1 MKKIIVFFLLISSL
15 SYSQFNIRGTMSPT
29 ENSSWVLLYKIE
41 GTKQIFVKNTQVKK
55 EAEKGFF
62 EFSLP
67 NEAKPGTYRIK
78 YSMKRNGFI
87 DFFFNKEDV
96 IFEFNPKDSNNTVIF
111 KESIE
116 NQLYSSFTKK
126 IYKAQFTLDSL
137 QSEYFRNPSAL
148 IKEAYKKSLAKV
160 KKVEKDYILNSKGKL
175 VNHFIKASL
184 RYNSPEIFERPLN
197 YINSSIAHFFDDVDF
212 SNKTLNN
219 STFLFDKI
227 SEYVLALNFAVDPV
241 QKEETYKKSCNVAIT
256 KAKTT
261 SFKADIINYLISQ
274 FSEIKNATL
283 VDHLFANYFNKLP
296 KENQN
301 IRFKNKILR
310 QLRIGIGRVAP
321 EIIWYENDK
330 ELRLSSLK
338 DGLNYV
344 LIFYSTGCSHC
355 LREVPEIYE
364 YMKGKTN
371 TKVIAFAMETSDD
384 VWSNYRLKMPGWHH
398 VLGLGKWEN
407 PTAKTYQINSTPS
420 YFVLGMDKQII
431 AIPRSIDDLKF
442 ILDELN

>member
-1 MKKIIVFFLLISSL
+1 MKKIIVLFLLISSL
-15 SYSQFNIRGTMSPT
+15 SYSQFNIKGTMSPT

-241 QKEETYKKSCNVAIT
+241 QKEETYKKSCKVAIT

-301 IRFKNKILR
+301 IRFKNKILT
-310 QLRIGIGRVAP
+310 QLRIAIGRVAP

-431 AIPRSIDDLKF
+431 AIPRTIDDLKF

>member
-1 MKKIIVFFLLISSL
+1 
-15 SYSQFNIRGTMSPT
+15 MSPT

-175 VNHFIKASL
+175 VNHFIRASL

-301 IRFKNKILR
+301 IRFKNKILT
-310 QLRIGIGRVAP
+310 QLRIAIGRVAP

>member
-301 IRFKNKILR
+301 IRFKNKILT
-310 QLRIGIGRVAP
+310 QLRIAIGRVAP

-431 AIPRSIDDLKF
+431 AIPRTIDDLKF

>member
-15 SYSQFNIRGTMSPT
+15 SYSQFKVRGTMSPT

-87 DFFFNKEDV
+87 DFFFNKEDI
-96 IFEFNPKDSNNTVIF
+96 IFEFNPKDSENTVIY

-160 KKVEKDYILNSKGKL
+160 KKIEKDYILNSKGKL

-197 YINSSIAHFFDDVDF
+197 YINSSIAHFFDYVDF

-227 SEYVLALNFAVDPV
+227 SEYIFTLNFAVDPV
-241 QKEETYKKSCNVAIT
+241 QKEKTYKKSCKIAIT

-261 SFKADIINYLISQ
+261 SFKADVINYLISQ

-310 QLRIGIGRVAP
+310 QLRIAIGRVAP

-330 ELRLSSLK
+330 ELRLSSIK
-338 DGLNYV
+338 DGLNYL

-355 LREVPEIYE
+355 LREVPEIYK

-431 AIPRSIDDLKF
+431 AIPRTIDDLKF
-442 ILDELN
+442 IIDELN

>member
-87 DFFFNKEDV
+87 DFFFNKEDI
-96 IFEFNPKDSNNTVIF
+96 IFEFNPKDSENTVIY

-160 KKVEKDYILNSKGKL
+160 KKIEKDYSLNSKGKL

-197 YINSSIAHFFDDVDF
+197 YINNSIAHFFDYVDF

-227 SEYVLALNFAVDPV
+227 SEYVFTLNFAVDPV
-241 QKEETYKKSCNVAIT
+241 QKEKTYKKSCKIAIT

-261 SFKADIINYLISQ
+261 SFKADVINYLISQ

-310 QLRIGIGRVAP
+310 QLRIAIGRVAP

-330 ELRLSSLK
+330 ELRLSSIK
-338 DGLNYV
+338 DGLNYL

-355 LREVPEIYE
+355 LREVPEIYK
-364 YMKGKTN
+364 YLKGKTN

-384 VWSNYRLKMPGWHH
+384 VWSNYHLKMPGWHH

-431 AIPRSIDDLKF
+431 AIPRTIDDLKF
-442 ILDELN
+442 IIDELN

>member
-1 MKKIIVFFLLISSL
+1 
-15 SYSQFNIRGTMSPT
+15 MSPT

-274 FSEIKNATL
+274 FSEIKNAPL

-301 IRFKNKILR
+301 IRFKNKILT
-310 QLRIGIGRVAP
+310 QLRIAIGRVAP

>member
-87 DFFFNKEDV
+87 DFFFNKEDI
-96 IFEFNPKDSNNTVIF
+96 IFEFNPKDSENTVIY

-160 KKVEKDYILNSKGKL
+160 KKIEKDYSLNSKGKL

-197 YINSSIAHFFDDVDF
+197 YINSSIAHFFDYVDF

-227 SEYVLALNFAVDPV
+227 SEYVFTLNFAVDPV
-241 QKEETYKKSCNVAIT
+241 QKEKTYKKSCKIAIT

-261 SFKADIINYLISQ
+261 SFKADVINYLISQ

-310 QLRIGIGRVAP
+310 QLRIAIGRVAP

-330 ELRLSSLK
+330 ELRLSSIK
-338 DGLNYV
+338 DGLNYL

-355 LREVPEIYE
+355 LREVPEIYK
-364 YMKGKTN
+364 YLKGKTN

-431 AIPRSIDDLKF
+431 AIPRTIDDLKF
-442 ILDELN
+442 IIDELN

>member
-301 IRFKNKILR
+301 IRFKNKILT
-310 QLRIGIGRVAP
+310 QLRIAIGRVAP

>member
-41 GTKQIFVKNTQVKK
+41 GTKQIFVKNTQIKK

-301 IRFKNKILR
+301 IRFKNKILT
-310 QLRIGIGRVAP
+310 QLRIAIGRVAP

>member
-15 SYSQFNIRGTMSPT
+15 SYSQFNIKGTMSPT

-301 IRFKNKILR
+301 IRFKNKILT
-310 QLRIGIGRVAP
+310 QLRIAIGRVAP

>member
-241 QKEETYKKSCNVAIT
+241 QKEETYKKSCNVVIT

-301 IRFKNKILR
+301 IRFKNKILT
-310 QLRIGIGRVAP
+310 QLRIAIGRVAP

>member
-87 DFFFNKEDV
+87 DFFFNKEDI
-96 IFEFNPKDSNNTVIF
+96 IFEFNPKDSENTVIY

-160 KKVEKDYILNSKGKL
+160 KKIEKDYSLNSKGKL

-197 YINSSIAHFFDDVDF
+197 YINSSIAHFFDYVDF

-227 SEYVLALNFAVDPV
+227 SEYIFTLNFAVDPV
-241 QKEETYKKSCNVAIT
+241 QKEKTYKKSCKIAIT

-261 SFKADIINYLISQ
+261 SFKADVINYLISQ

-310 QLRIGIGRVAP
+310 QLRIAIGRVAP

-330 ELRLSSLK
+330 ELRLSSIK
-338 DGLNYV
+338 DGLNYL

-355 LREVPEIYE
+355 LREVPEIYK

-431 AIPRSIDDLKF
+431 AIPRTIDDLKF
-442 ILDELN
+442 IIDELN

>member
-241 QKEETYKKSCNVAIT
+241 QKEETYKKSCNVVIT

-301 IRFKNKILR
+301 IRFKNKILT
-310 QLRIGIGRVAP
+310 QLRIAIGRVAP

-431 AIPRSIDDLKF
+431 AIPRTIDDLKF

>member
-15 SYSQFNIRGTMSPT
+15 SYSQFNIKGTMSPT

-241 QKEETYKKSCNVAIT
+241 QKEETYKKSCKVAIT

-310 QLRIGIGRVAP
+310 QLRIAIGRVAP

-431 AIPRSIDDLKF
+431 AIPRTIDDLKF

>member
-15 SYSQFNIRGTMSPT
+15 SYSQFNIKGTMSPI

-301 IRFKNKILR
+301 IRFKNKILT
-310 QLRIGIGRVAP
+310 QLRIAIGRVAP

>member
-1 MKKIIVFFLLISSL
+1 
-15 SYSQFNIRGTMSPT
+15 MSPT

-41 GTKQIFVKNTQVKK
+41 GTKKIFVKNTQVKK

-301 IRFKNKILR
+301 IRFKNKILT
-310 QLRIGIGRVAP
+310 QLRIAIGRVAP

>member
-15 SYSQFNIRGTMSPT
+15 SYSQFNIKGTMSPI

-148 IKEAYKKSLAKV
+148 IKEAYKKNLAKV
-160 KKVEKDYILNSKGKL
+160 KKVEKDYILNSEGKL

-197 YINSSIAHFFDDVDF
+197 YINSSIAHFFDYVDF
-212 SNKTLNN
+212 SNKILNN

-241 QKEETYKKSCNVAIT
+241 QKEETYKKSCKVAIT

-274 FSEIKNATL
+274 FSEIKKYACTFL
-283 VDHLFANYFNKLP
+283 V
-296 KENQN
+296 
-301 IRFKNKILR
+301 
-310 QLRIGIGRVAP
+310 
-321 EIIWYENDK
+321 EI
-330 ELRLSSLK
+330 
-338 DGLNYV
+338 
-344 LIFYSTGCSHC
+344 
-355 LREVPEIYE
+355 
-364 YMKGKTN
+364 
-371 TKVIAFAMETSDD
+371 
-384 VWSNYRLKMPGWHH
+384 
-398 VLGLGKWEN
+398 
-407 PTAKTYQINSTPS
+407 
-420 YFVLGMDKQII
+420 
-431 AIPRSIDDLKF
+431 
-442 ILDELN
+442 

>member
-87 DFFFNKEDV
+87 DFFFNKEDI
-96 IFEFNPKDSNNTVIF
+96 IFEFNPKDSENTVIY

-160 KKVEKDYILNSKGKL
+160 KKIEKDYILNSKGKL

-197 YINSSIAHFFDDVDF
+197 YINSSIAHFFDYVDF

-227 SEYVLALNFAVDPV
+227 SEYIFTLNFAVDPV
-241 QKEETYKKSCNVAIT
+241 QKEKTYKKSCKIAIT

-261 SFKADIINYLISQ
+261 SFKADVINYLISQ

-310 QLRIGIGRVAP
+310 QLRIAIGRVAP

-330 ELRLSSLK
+330 ELRLSSIK
-338 DGLNYV
+338 DGLNYL

-355 LREVPEIYE
+355 LREVPEIYK

-431 AIPRSIDDLKF
+431 AIPRTIDDLKF
-442 ILDELN
+442 IIDELN

>member
-15 SYSQFNIRGTMSPT
+15 SYSQFNIKGTMSPI

-212 SNKTLNN
+212 SNKILNN

-241 QKEETYKKSCNVAIT
+241 QKEETYKKSCKVAIT

-310 QLRIGIGRVAP
+310 QLRIAIGRVAP

-431 AIPRSIDDLKF
+431 AIPRTIDDLKF

>member
-41 GTKQIFVKNTQVKK
+41 GTKKIFVKNTQVKK

-301 IRFKNKILR
+301 IRFKNKILT
-310 QLRIGIGRVAP
+310 QLRIAIGRVAP

>member
-1 MKKIIVFFLLISSL
+1 
-15 SYSQFNIRGTMSPT
+15 MSPT

-241 QKEETYKKSCNVAIT
+241 QKEETYKKSCKVAIT

-301 IRFKNKILR
+301 IRFKNKILT
-310 QLRIGIGRVAP
+310 QLRIAIGRVAP

>member
-1 MKKIIVFFLLISSL
+1 
-15 SYSQFNIRGTMSPT
+15 MSPT

-197 YINSSIAHFFDDVDF
+197 YINSSIAHFFDYVDF
-212 SNKTLNN
+212 SNKILNN

-241 QKEETYKKSCNVAIT
+241 QKEETYKKSCKVAIT

-310 QLRIGIGRVAP
+310 QLRIAIGRVAP

>member
-274 FSEIKNATL
+274 FSEIKNAPL

-301 IRFKNKILR
+301 IRFKNKILT
-310 QLRIGIGRVAP
+310 QLRIAIGRVAP

>member
-212 SNKTLNN
+212 SNKILNN

-241 QKEETYKKSCNVAIT
+241 QKEETYKKSCKVAIT

-301 IRFKNKILR
+301 IRFKNKILT
-310 QLRIGIGRVAP
+310 QLRIAIGRVAP

>member
-301 IRFKNKILR
+301 IRFKNKILT
-310 QLRIGIGRVAP
+310 QLRIAIGRVAP

-371 TKVIAFAMETSDD
+371 TKVIAFAMEASDD

>member
-197 YINSSIAHFFDDVDF
+197 YINSSIAHFFDYVDF
-212 SNKTLNN
+212 SNKILNN

-301 IRFKNKILR
+301 IRFKNKILT
-310 QLRIGIGRVAP
+310 QLRIAIGRVAP

>member
-15 SYSQFNIRGTMSPT
+15 SYSQFNIKGTMSPI

-241 QKEETYKKSCNVAIT
+241 QKEETYKKSCKVAIT

-310 QLRIGIGRVAP
+310 QLRIAIGRVAP

>member
-310 QLRIGIGRVAP
+310 QLRIAIGRVAP

-431 AIPRSIDDLKF
+431 AIPRTIDDLKF

>member
-1 MKKIIVFFLLISSL
+1 MLECMPWCGLEWD
-15 SYSQFNIRGTMSPT
+15 
-29 ENSSWVLLYKIE
+29 ENY
-41 GTKQIFVKNTQVKK
+41 
-55 EAEKGFF
+55 
-62 EFSLP
+62 
-67 NEAKPGTYRIK
+67 
-78 YSMKRNGFI
+78 
-87 DFFFNKEDV
+87 D
-96 IFEFNPKDSNNTVIF
+96 
-111 KESIE
+111 
-116 NQLYSSFTKK
+116 
-126 IYKAQFTLDSL
+126 
-137 QSEYFRNPSAL
+137 
-148 IKEAYKKSLAKV
+148 
-160 KKVEKDYILNSKGKL
+160 
-175 VNHFIKASL
+175 
-184 RYNSPEIFERPLN
+184 EI
-197 YINSSIAHFFDDVDF
+197 
-212 SNKTLNN
+212 
-219 STFLFDKI
+219 
-227 SEYVLALNFAVDPV
+227 
-241 QKEETYKKSCNVAIT
+241 
-256 KAKTT
+256 
-261 SFKADIINYLISQ
+261 
-274 FSEIKNATL
+274 SEIKNATL

-310 QLRIGIGRVAP
+310 QLRIAIGRVAP

-431 AIPRSIDDLKF
+431 AIPRTIDDLKF
-442 ILDELN
+442 IIDELN

>member
-1 MKKIIVFFLLISSL
+1 
-15 SYSQFNIRGTMSPT
+15 MSPT

-301 IRFKNKILR
+301 IRFKNKILT
-310 QLRIGIGRVAP
+310 QLRIAIGRVAP

-431 AIPRSIDDLKF
+431 AIPRTIDDLKF